1 MPEPRS
7 TVCVRCAEE
16 KPAWWLS
23 VCPICGKTVCHS
35 CATFAYGRYF
45 CCNACAA
52 YFFHGDPEE
61 EGSGE

>member
-1 MPEPRS
+1 
-7 TVCVRCAEE
+7 
-16 KPAWWLS
+16 LS